1 MAPVIIFNRVSLTIT
16 LIQTIPIHYLS
27 LPITLTIDNRELFY
41 CTASTHA
48 SIDPCLHKEFNDTQ
62 TQHYN

>member
-27 LPITLTIDNRELFY
+27 LSITLTIDNRELYY
-41 CTASTHA
+41 CTSTHA